1 MHSHFKREDPGHR
14 HDPIKAN
21 PKSNCVSLSLLIL
34 GLMIFWAPMGLG
46 SSCTY
51 SSSFHSTTRL
61 PCRLRPDLLTYHLLL
76 SLVIISWY
84 WHLKNSGIPAVTASS
99 LIASSWLSSGILILP
114 YYAISLLFS
123 MTPSVPGFY
132 YHLGCTFT
140 QPFLASHS
148 AKPQAFSITP
158 AYL

>member
-1 MHSHFKREDPGHR
+1 MHSDFKREDPGHR
-14 HDPIKAN
+14 HNPIKAN
-21 PKSNCVSLSLLIL
+21 PKSNCVNLSLNSGTHDL
-34 GLMIFWAPMGLG
+34 LG
-46 SSCTY
+46 SNGFGQLLY

-114 YYAISLLFS
+114 YYAISLLLS

-140 QPFLASHS
+140 QPFLAFHS